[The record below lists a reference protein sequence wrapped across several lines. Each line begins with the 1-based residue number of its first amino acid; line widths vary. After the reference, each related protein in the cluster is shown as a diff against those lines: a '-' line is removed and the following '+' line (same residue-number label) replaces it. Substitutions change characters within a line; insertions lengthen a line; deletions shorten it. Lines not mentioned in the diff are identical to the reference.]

1 MLTVFAVVL
10 SVVLHGVQQQTGS
23 SNAARQAVNEAAEAL
38 DHKDNAK
45 ALASADR
52 AIALA
57 PGDQYAHLLRCRS
70 LAGLRRHEE
79 AVQACSESLR
89 LKPNSAEALRDRG
102 HYYLNLGRIELGL
115 ADLERAASM
124 TKDDRGVYYHL
135 GLAHYLRGDFAAAA
149 TAYQGCLRHSTDEG
163 ARTECRAWLYPSL
176 LRAGREAEARG
187 LLRDITSASLPGHP
201 GNYQDR
207 LLLFSGARTEAQV
220 AATMSAEGA
229 LSETT
234 VGYTLGLWHLLQGRS
249 QQARAYFQRVLDTG
263 YTTSWGYRAA
273 ASEMQRLTAPR
284 R

>member
-1 MLTVFAVVL
+1 MLTVFAIVLFVVL
-10 SVVLHGVQQQTGS
+10 PGVQQQAGS
-23 SNAARQAVNEAAEAL
+23 SNAARQAVTEAAEAL

-45 ALASADR
+45 ALASADH

-79 AVQACSESLR
+79 AVAACSESLR
-89 LKPNSAEALRDRG
+89 LKPNGAEALRDRG

-115 ADLERAASM
+115 ADLQRAESM

-135 GLAHYLRGDFAAAA
+135 GMAHYLRGDFAAAA
-149 TAYQGCLRHSTDEG
+149 TAYEGCQRNSSDEG
-163 ARTECRAWLYPSL
+163 ARTECQAWLYPSL
-176 LRAGREAEARG
+176 VRAGREAQARD
-187 LLRDITSASLPGHP
+187 LLRGITSTSLPGHP
-201 GNYQDR
+201 GNYLDR

-249 QQARAYFQRVLDTG
+249 ERARPYFQRVLDTG

-273 ASEMQRLTAPR
+273 ASEMQRLR
-284 R
+284 